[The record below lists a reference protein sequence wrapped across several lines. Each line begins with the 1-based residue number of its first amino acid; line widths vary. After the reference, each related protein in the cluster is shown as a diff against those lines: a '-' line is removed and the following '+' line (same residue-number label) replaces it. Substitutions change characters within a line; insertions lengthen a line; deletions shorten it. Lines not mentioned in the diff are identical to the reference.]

1 MRLIL
6 WIQHCFYG
14 FYYVTEEDLKFF
26 DRNLLAYLHKD
37 TSSLHLL
44 RVARWGLQI
53 IKYFS
58 HRHKLHCLEE
68 GLQAIIIACFKI
80 FLVIRKLHNTTPQ
93 KQHCMCSN
101 SILNFSYNQRTVVIY
116 HIRLFYLKSATPSC
130 STKLYSNKMP
140 SQIFSPIKHCTSGIL
155 TLVLLLSTVTEV
167 LHQLKSRNCTL
178 CKKKRNQRNY

>member
-1 MRLIL
+1 MRLL

-14 FYYVTEEDLKFF
+14 FYYVTEENLKFF
-26 DRNLLAYLHKD
+26 NRNLLAYLHED

-44 RVARWGLQI
+44 RVARWGLQV

-58 HRHKLHCLEE
+58 HKHKLHCFEE
-68 GLQAIIIACFKI
+68 GLQVHDIACFKI

-93 KQHCMCSN
+93 KQHCIRS
-101 SILNFSYNQRTVVIY
+101 SGILNFSYNQRTVVIY
-116 HIRLFYLKSATPSC
+116 HIRLFYLKSATSSC
-130 STKLYSNKMP
+130 SMKLYINKMR

-155 TLVLLLSTVTEV
+155 ALVLLLSTLTAV
-167 LHQLKSRNCTL
+167 LHQLKSSNCTL